1 VGAARLT
8 VAEYCGCELPEDLWY
23 DLDYLWARPNEDG
36 TFTLGLTDP
45 AQTMAGRVVAA
56 TFRKPGT
63 HRAAG
68 RNLATL
74 ESGKWVGGV
83 PAPFDA
89 TIESVNPAVASDP
102 GLVNVAPYTE
112 AWLVRVRPDDPG
124 APYRRLKRGAEAI
137 EALKAWID
145 KYKLQCMR
153 CTE

>member
-1 VGAARLT
+1 M
-8 VAEYCGCELPEDLWY
+8 AEYCGCELPEDLWY

-36 TFTLGLTDP
+36 TFTLGMTDP

-56 TFRKPGT
+56 TFRKVGT

-83 PAPFDA
+83 PAPFDG
-89 TIESVNPAVASDP
+89 TIEEVNARVAEDP
-102 GLVNVAPYTE
+102 GLVNVAPYTD
-112 AWLVRVRPDDPG
+112 AWLVRLRPDDPE
-124 APYRRLKRGAEAI
+124 AAWRRLKRGPAAI
-137 EALKAWID
+137 EALKAWVD